1 MTSKHS
7 YQVFELVTTI
17 THCIIFLKIPGILL
31 SQLISYELLCE
42 LLCLSILVDLRM
54 LPKVVERIVKNFHRN
69 LIE

>member
-7 YQVFELVTTI
+7 YQVFELITTI
-17 THCIIFLKIPGILL
+17 TNCIIFLKIPGILL